1 MKRFFEHVFVLIF
14 WLLVWAC
21 IAAAVGSELLVPFP
35 TAVFLKI
42 IELCRKSSCEDGKQT
57 WRHKGKSV
65 DPFK

>member
-14 WLLVWAC
+14 WLLVWVC

-42 IELCRKSSCEDGKQT
+42 I
-57 WRHKGKSV
+57 V
-65 DPFK
+65 DC